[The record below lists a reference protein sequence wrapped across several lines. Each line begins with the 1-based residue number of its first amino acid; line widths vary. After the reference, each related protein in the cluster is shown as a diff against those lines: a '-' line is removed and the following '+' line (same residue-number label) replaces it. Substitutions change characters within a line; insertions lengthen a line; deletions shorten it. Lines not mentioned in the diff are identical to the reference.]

1 MEREPLLQVV
11 NLKKYFVK
19 EKNLFGKIKSQ
30 LKAVDDVSFSIEMG
44 TVFGLVGE
52 SGCGKSTIAKTIL
65 SLSDAT
71 EGCIKFNGNV
81 ICDTKSGVKL
91 NNSEMVK
98 LRKDLQIIFQ
108 DPYSS
113 LNPKMSVR
121 TIIQEGMKKHNVVS
135 KENLEDKSIELLKS
149 CGLDSSFLDRFPHEL
164 SGGQRQRVCIA
175 RALSVEPK
183 FIICDEPTAALDVSI
198 QSQILNL
205 IMDLKR
211 ELNLTYLFISHNLE
225 VVKYLCDNVAV
236 MYLGKIVEI
245 GTKEEIFESPMHP
258 YTKLL
263 LNSIPITHPKH
274 RKKMKNIKEY
284 EVCNEGLCAFY
295 NRCHSR
301 DEKCLKAESKLIKIS
316 ETHYVRCSNII

>member
-1 MEREPLLQVV
+1 MQQEPLLQVL

-19 EKNLFGKIKSQ
+19 EKTLFGKIKSQ
-30 LKAVDDVSFSIEMG
+30 LKAVDDVSFSIEKG

-65 SLSDAT
+65 SLSEVT
-71 EGCIKFNGNV
+71 EGCIKFNGN
-81 ICDTKSGVKL
+81 IIRDTKSGVKL
-91 NNSEMVK
+91 HNSELVK

-121 TIIQEGMKKHNVVS
+121 TIIQEGMKKHKVIS
-135 KENLEDKSIELLKS
+135 KENMEDKSVELLKS

-205 IMDLKR
+205 IMDLKS

-225 VVKYLCDNVAV
+225 VVRYLCDNVAV
-236 MYLGKIVEI
+236 MYLGKIVEM
-245 GTKEEIFESPMHP
+245 GTKEDIFENPMHP

-263 LNSIPITHPKH
+263 LSSIPITHPKD
-274 RKKMKNIKEY
+274 RKKLKSIESH

-295 NRCHSR
+295 NRCISR
-301 DEKCLKAESKLIKIS
+301 EEKCIKTESKLMKVS
-316 ETHYVRCSNII
+316 ETHYVRCSNIK